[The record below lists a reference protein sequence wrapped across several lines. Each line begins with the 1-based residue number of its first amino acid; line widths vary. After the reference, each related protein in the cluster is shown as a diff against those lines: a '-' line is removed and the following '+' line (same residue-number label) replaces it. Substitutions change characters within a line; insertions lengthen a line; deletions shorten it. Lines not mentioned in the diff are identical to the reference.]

1 MHNNRLNIKFL
12 LGYVDLLVVVTL
24 ISSLELTI
32 IFSKSIISKLMKVA
46 VH

>member
-1 MHNNRLNIKFL
+1 L